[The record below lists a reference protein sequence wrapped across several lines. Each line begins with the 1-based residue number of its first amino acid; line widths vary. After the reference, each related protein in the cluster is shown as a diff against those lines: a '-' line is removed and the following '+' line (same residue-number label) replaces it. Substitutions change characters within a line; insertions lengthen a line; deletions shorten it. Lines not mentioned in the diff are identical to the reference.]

1 MTSLDALADAGWRT
15 VRPDTERVVRVR
27 RAEGSD
33 REALARMFDRCA
45 PSTRY
50 SRFHGPV
57 KAIPARYLAD
67 ALSGTPFH
75 CALVACLAPLGG
87 AAGHVAADQT
97 AADQTAADQTAADQ
111 MAASGPEARAGTI
124 VALASC
130 RLTGEGAAEL
140 GVLVEDAW
148 QRHGLGARLLGD
160 LVAHARSIGLRVL
173 EAQLLAEQSWT
184 AGLLRA
190 HGACRVRPAGGG
202 VLHASLRLSEGQLD
216 DDDV

>member
-1 MTSLDALADAGWRT
+1 MTSLDALAGAGWRA
-15 VRPDTERVVRVR
+15 VLPDTERVVRVR

-50 SRFHGPV
+50 RRFHGPV

-87 AAGHVAADQT
+87 AADQMAAGRM
-97 AADQTAADQTAADQ
+97 AAGRMAADQ
-111 MAASGPEARAGTI
+111 MAASGPEVRAGTI

-130 RLTGEGAAEL
+130 RLTGEGVAEL

-148 QRHGLGARLLGD
+148 QRHGLGTRLLGD
-160 LVAHARSIGLRVL
+160 LVAHARSIGLRAL
-173 EAQLLAEQSWT
+173 EAQLLAEQSWI

-190 HGACRVRPAGGG
+190 HGTCRVRPAGGG
-202 VLHASLRLSEGQLD
+202 VLHASLRLSEGRLD
-216 DDDV
+216 GGDV

>member
-1 MTSLDALADAGWRT
+1 MTSLDALAGAGWRA
-15 VRPDTERVVRVR
+15 VRPGTERVVRVR
-27 RAEGSD
+27 RAEGGD

-97 AADQTAADQTAADQ
+97 AADQTAADQ

-160 LVAHARSIGLRVL
+160 LVAHARSIGLHVL
-173 EAQLLAEQSWT
+173 EAQLLAEQSWI

-190 HGACRVRPAGGG
+190 HGTCRVRPAGGG
-202 VLHASLRLSEGQLD
+202 VLYASLRLSEGRLD
-216 DDDV
+216 GDDV